1 LSIIMKLF
9 YTGQD
14 VRNATQGQRQQSS
27 VGLVPTMGALHQ
39 GHLELV
45 KAARAENDLVVCS
58 IFVNPTQF
66 NNPDDLSA
74 YPRTLE
80 ADCRLLE
87 SVGCDIVFA
96 PSVEE
101 MYPYPL
107 DLSLNFGT
115 LETVMEGA
123 FRPGHFNGVGIVVSK
138 FFNLIQPHRAYFGQK
153 DLQQTAIIKSL
164 IRNLSYPI
172 ELRICPTVRE
182 SDGLAMSSRNVRL
195 TPEER
200 SIAPTR
206 YRSRNECRTALLAGT
221 PGEVALKNAR
231 DAFSQQPA
239 FRLEYIELVD
249 ADTLNPLNETGKANA
264 LCVAV
269 HLGNVRLIDNIVF

>member
-1 LSIIMKLF
+1 MKLF

-200 SIAPTR
+200 SIAPTI
-206 YRSRNECRTALLAGT
+206 YRILNECKTALLEGT
-221 PGEVALKNAR
+221 PVEVALKNAR

-249 ADTLNPLNETGKANA
+249 ADTLKPLNETGKANA

-269 HLGNVRLIDNIVF
+269 HLGNVLLIDNIVF

>member
-1 LSIIMKLF
+1 MKLF

-195 TPEER
+195 TQEER
-200 SIAPTR
+200 SIAPTI
-206 YRSRNECRTALLAGT
+206 YRILNECKTALLEGT
-221 PGEVALKNAR
+221 PVEVALKNAR
-231 DAFSQQPA
+231 DAFNQQPA

-249 ADTLNPLNETGKANA
+249 ADTLKPLNETGKANA

>member
-1 LSIIMKLF
+1 MKLF

-200 SIAPTR
+200 SIAPTI
-206 YRSRNECRTALLAGT
+206 YRILNECKTALLEGT
-221 PGEVALKNAR
+221 PVEVALKNAR

-249 ADTLNPLNETGKANA
+249 ADTLKPLNETGRANA

>member
-1 LSIIMKLF
+1 MKLF

-172 ELRICPTVRE
+172 ELRICLTVRE

-200 SIAPTR
+200 SIAPTI
-206 YRSRNECRTALLAGT
+206 YRILNECKTALLEGT
-221 PGEVALKNAR
+221 PVEVALKNAR
-231 DAFSQQPA
+231 NAFSQQPA

-249 ADTLNPLNETGKANA
+249 ADTLKPLNETGKANA

>member
-1 LSIIMKLF
+1 MKLF

-200 SIAPTR
+200 SIAPTI
-206 YRSRNECRTALLAGT
+206 YRILNECKTALLEGT
-221 PGEVALKNAR
+221 PVEVALKNAR
-231 DAFSQQPA
+231 DAFNQQPA

-249 ADTLNPLNETGKANA
+249 ADTLKPLNETGKANA

>member
-1 LSIIMKLF
+1 MKLF

-101 MYPYPL
+101 IYPYPL

-200 SIAPTR
+200 SIAPTI
-206 YRSRNECRTALLAGT
+206 YRILNECKTALLEGT
-221 PGEVALKNAR
+221 PVEVALKNAR

-249 ADTLNPLNETGKANA
+249 ADTLKPLNETGKANA

>member
-1 LSIIMKLF
+1 MKLF

-195 TPEER
+195 TQEER
-200 SIAPTR
+200 SIAPTI
-206 YRSRNECRTALLAGT
+206 YRILNECKTALLEGT
-221 PGEVALKNAR
+221 PVEVALKNAR

-249 ADTLNPLNETGKANA
+249 ADTLKPLNETGKANA

>member
-1 LSIIMKLF
+1 MKLF

-107 DLSLNFGT
+107 DLSLNFGI

-200 SIAPTR
+200 SIAPTI
-206 YRSRNECRTALLAGT
+206 YRILNECKTALLEGT
-221 PGEVALKNAR
+221 PVEVALKNAR

-249 ADTLNPLNETGKANA
+249 ADTLKPLNETGKANA

>member
-1 LSIIMKLF
+1 MKLF

-200 SIAPTR
+200 SIAPTI
-206 YRSRNECRTALLAGT
+206 YRILNECKTALLEGT
-221 PGEVALKNAR
+221 PVEVALKNAR

-249 ADTLNPLNETGKANA
+249 ADTLKPLNETGKANA

>member
-1 LSIIMKLF
+1 MKLF

-200 SIAPTR
+200 SIAPTI
-206 YRSRNECRTALLAGT
+206 YRILNECKTALLVGT
-221 PGEVALKNAR
+221 PVEVALKNAR

-249 ADTLNPLNETGKANA
+249 ADTLKPLNETGKANA

>member
-1 LSIIMKLF
+1 MKLF

-80 ADCRLLE
+80 ADYRLLE

-200 SIAPTR
+200 SIAPTI
-206 YRSRNECRTALLAGT
+206 YRILNECKTALLEGT
-221 PGEVALKNAR
+221 PVEVALKNAR

-249 ADTLNPLNETGKANA
+249 VDTLKPLNETGKANA